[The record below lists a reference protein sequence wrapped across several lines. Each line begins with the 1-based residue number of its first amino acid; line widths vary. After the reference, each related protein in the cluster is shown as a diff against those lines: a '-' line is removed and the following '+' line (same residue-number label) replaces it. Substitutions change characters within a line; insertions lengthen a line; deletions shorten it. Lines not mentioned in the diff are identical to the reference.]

1 MLKGHLCS
9 IYISPR
15 RSLLHIKWM
24 LKYWCVASSYECSK
38 MTLASLWLNLPSIE
52 AHTNPNSQKVQI
64 YRPEIHH
71 CCECW
76 LQILQ
81 HLDSVKCFWVCGSHS
96 QCLARNVYKSDRPD
110 IATSSSAN
118 ARPNETLSGEWVV
131 FFYLRLNHWK
141 GFIWDQMSPPSFQSD
156 HLKNI
161 TIILALDFEHS
172 LLFQE
177 HVSHRASAQ
186 LLEVPRTATVPL
198 ASVSAVS
205 FTVLISIFVISRING
220 NWKYSSAGSKSS
232 NAFTLSLLW

>member
-71 CCECW
+71 CCECQ

-131 FFYLRLNHWK
+131 FFLSTTQSLERFYLGPNVSSLFPIR
-141 GFIWDQMSPPSFQSD
+141 SP
-156 HLKNI
+156 
-161 TIILALDFEHS
+161 
-172 LLFQE
+172 
-177 HVSHRASAQ
+177 
-186 LLEVPRTATVPL
+186 
-198 ASVSAVS
+198 
-205 FTVLISIFVISRING
+205 
-220 NWKYSSAGSKSS
+220 
-232 NAFTLSLLW
+232 